1 MRKIYKGVLS
11 LIMMTTCALG
21 AGAQVVSVPADDIPS
36 LDGVAEI
43 ALTGEWG
50 TSEFAQLKAELG
62 TNVIGASNT
71 VLTKVDMSGITV
83 SDGTSLYVSAGFST
97 NGAFI
102 NCKALTEVVMP
113 AAAEA
118 AKFTSFRS
126 AFQNCAALET
136 IDLSGLTG
144 VTTFNNAFC
153 GCTAL
158 QSADLSTN
166 TAATTSGAWTSAF
179 EGCTALAE
187 VKLPAGFVP
196 TEGVFSNCTSLQTL
210 DWTTCTATESA
221 PVFYVGMLED
231 VTLSGV
237 TLKLNHEQYVLFA
250 ADAEGWAQLK
260 LEDQN
265 PEPEPEPEPSTEY
278 TVSADD
284 IPSSLKDATV
294 ITLTG
299 EWGNSE
305 FSQLKTALGM
315 SGFMVSPNTTLEK
328 VDMSQ
333 ATIAE
338 GTSLLISGGLSSN
351 GLFFNCKAL
360 KEVVMPAAT
369 EAAKFTSFE
378 KAFSGCAALETIDLS
393 GLTNVTTFKEA
404 FYGCAALQQ
413 ADLSTNTAAVT
424 SGAWTSAFEG
434 CAALTEVKLP
444 VGFVP
449 TEKVFSGCTALQ
461 TLDWTAC
468 TATEEAPVFYAGMLE
483 GVELSGVTL
492 KLNHE
497 QYVLFAAD
505 AEGWAQLKL
514 EDQNPEPEPEPEPS
528 TEYAVAAD
536 DIPSSLK
543 DATVVTLTGE
553 WDGDKL
559 NLLSIALGN
568 NGGIL
573 PTPNA
578 TLEKLDM
585 SAATIAEGTSLRRSG
600 IKEYGIFNNCTAL
613 AEVVMPTAEEAAK
626 FTDFGLAF
634 QGCSALAA
642 IDLTGCSGITSL
654 ENAFSGCSALQSAD
668 LSAMA
673 ALENT
678 DGAFEDCEALASVVL
693 PAQFPLGDNTFAYC
707 NALTAIDWTA
717 FAGTE
722 VPELGGRFFMGVD
735 DLKAISL
742 SLTYEAWK
750 LFSADEDWSELTLV
764 NTEPE
769 KVTDFTVDASEAAD
783 LGSLSRAVTLTLT
796 GEWDSDALN
805 LLSLALGNNG
815 GIGITQN
822 TTLEKVDMSAATVAE
837 GTPLFRVG
845 FKEYGIFNNCT
856 ALKEF
861 ILPAAE
867 EAAKFTNLNRAFE
880 GCTSLADI
888 DLSLLTGATDIDYA
902 FSGTAITKADLS
914 GCTALGSTVSAF
926 EGCTALEEVV
936 LPACFVADNN
946 TFADCV
952 ALDSIDFT
960 AWKDA
965 TEAPAC
971 KGNTFAGLDDPATVT
986 LKVDATCHEVFEAD
1000 SRWGDFN
1007 IVYDGKPDGVRGVR
1021 AADGGVPVT
1030 VYTVDGHL
1038 VGTFTAGE
1046 DWTCGLKPGL
1056 YIANGRKVAVGR

>member
-265 PEPEPEPEPSTEY
+265 PEPEEPSTEY
-278 TVSADD
+278 TVDASD
-284 IPSSLKDATV
+284 IPASLTDATV
-294 ITLTG
+294 VTLTG

-305 FSQLKTALGM
+305 FSQLKSALGAI
-315 SGFMVSPNTTLEK
+315 GFNTNSTLVK
-328 VDMSQ
+328 VDMSG
-333 ATIAE
+333 AAIAE
-338 GTSLLISGGLSSN
+338 GTSLLITGFPAN
-351 GLFFNCKAL
+351 GAFANCKAL
-360 KEVVMPAAT
+360 TEVVMPAAA

-378 KAFSGCAALETIDLS
+378 KAFMNCAALATIDLS
-393 GLTNVTTFKEA
+393 GLTNVTTFNNA
-404 FYGCAALQQ
+404 FFGCTALQS
-413 ADLSTNTAAVT
+413 ADLSTNTAATT

-434 CAALTEVKLP
+434 CTALAEVKLP
-444 VGFVP
+444 AGFVS
-449 TEKVFSGCTALQ
+449 TEGVFSGCTSLQ

-468 TATEEAPVFYAGMLE
+468 TATESAPEFYVGMLE
-483 GVELSGVTL
+483 GVTLSGVTL

-505 AEGWAQLKL
+505 ESWSQLKL
-514 EDQNPEPEPEPEPS
+514 EDQNPEPEEPS
-528 TEYAVAAD
+528 TEYTVDAS
-536 DIPSSLK
+536 DIPSSLR

-553 WDGDKL
+553 WDSDAL
-559 NLLSIALGN
+559 NLLSLALGN
-568 NGGIL
+568 NGGIGI
-573 PTPNA
+573 TQNV
-578 TLEKLDM
+578 TLEKVDM
-585 SAATIAEGTSLRRSG
+585 SAATIAEGTSLFRVG
-600 IKEYGIFNNCTAL
+600 FKEYGIFNNCTAL
-613 AEVVMPTAEEAAK
+613 KEVVMPAAAEAAK
-626 FTDFGLAF
+626 FTDFSMAF
-634 QGCSALAA
+634 QNCSALAA
-642 IDLTGCSGITSL
+642 IDLTGCSGVTSL
-654 ENAFSGCSALQSAD
+654 ENAFSGCSALTAAD
-668 LSAMA
+668 LSAMT

-888 DLSLLTGATDIDYA
+888 DLSLLTGATDIEYA

-914 GCTALGSTVSAF
+914 GCTSLGSTVSAF
-926 EGCTALEEVV
+926 EGCAALEKVT

-971 KGNTFAGLDDPATVT
+971 KGNTFAGLDDPAAVT

>member
-1 MRKIYKGVLS
+1 
-11 LIMMTTCALG
+11 MTAFCALG
-21 AGAQVVSVPADDIPS
+21 ASAQNAVSVPADDIPS
-36 LDGVAEI
+36 SLKDATEI
-43 ALTGEWG
+43 TLTGEWG
-50 TSEFAQLKAELG
+50 TSEFGQLKAALG
-62 TNVIGASNT
+62 TNVIMGSNT
-71 VLTKVDMSGITV
+71 TLTKLDMSKATIAE
-83 SDGTSLYVSAGFST
+83 GTSLYVSAGFSS

-102 NCKALTEVVMP
+102 NCKSLKEVVMP

-118 AKFTSFRS
+118 AKFTKFQN
-126 AFQNCAALET
+126 AFQNCVALET
-136 IDLSGLTG
+136 IDLSGLAN
-144 VTTFNNAFC
+144 VTTFN
-153 GCTAL
+153 
-158 QSADLSTN
+158 
-166 TAATTSGAWTSAF
+166 
-179 EGCTALAE
+179 
-187 VKLPAGFVP
+187 
-196 TEGVFSNCTSLQTL
+196 
-210 DWTTCTATESA
+210 
-221 PVFYVGMLED
+221 M
-231 VTLSGV
+231 
-237 TLKLNHEQYVLFA
+237 
-250 ADAEGWAQLK
+250 
-260 LEDQN
+260 
-265 PEPEPEPEPSTEY
+265 
-278 TVSADD
+278 
-284 IPSSLKDATV
+284 
-294 ITLTG
+294 
-299 EWGNSE
+299 
-305 FSQLKTALGM
+305 
-315 SGFMVSPNTTLEK
+315 
-328 VDMSQ
+328 
-333 ATIAE
+333 
-338 GTSLLISGGLSSN
+338 
-351 GLFFNCKAL
+351 
-360 KEVVMPAAT
+360 
-369 EAAKFTSFE
+369 
-378 KAFSGCAALETIDLS
+378 
-393 GLTNVTTFKEA
+393 A

-424 SGAWTSAFEG
+424 SSAWTSAFEG

-444 VGFVP
+444 AGFVS
-449 TEKVFSGCTALQ
+449 TNGVFADCTALQ

-468 TATEEAPVFYAGMLE
+468 TATEAPELYVDMLE

-528 TEYAVAAD
+528 TEYTVAAD

-642 IDLTGCSGITSL
+642 IDLTGCSGVTSL
-654 ENAFSGCSALQSAD
+654 ENAFSGCSALTAAD
-668 LSAMA
+668 LSAMT

-693 PAQFPLGDNTFAYC
+693 PAQFPVGDNTFAYC

-722 VPELGGRFFMGVD
+722 VPELGRKFFMGVD

-750 LFSADEDWSELTLV
+750 LFSADEDWSGLTLV

-783 LGSLSRAVTLTLT
+783 LNSLKRAVTLTLT
-796 GEWDSDALN
+796 GEWDGDALN
-805 LLSLALGNNG
+805 FLSMALGNNG
-815 GIGITQN
+815 IGN
-822 TTLEKVDMSAATVAE
+822 PVNATLEKVDMSAAIIAE
-837 GTPLFRVG
+837 GTELYRHEYL
-845 FKEYGIFNNCT
+845 EYGIFNRCT
-856 ALKEF
+856 ALKEV

-867 EAAKFTNLNRAFE
+867 EAAKFTNLTKAFE

-888 DLSLLTGATDIDYA
+888 DLSLLTGATDIEYA

-914 GCTALGSTVSAF
+914 GCTSLGSTVSAF
-926 EGCTALEEVV
+926 EGCAALEKVT

-965 TEAPAC
+965 TAAPAC

>member
-1 MRKIYKGVLS
+1 MRKIYKGISS
-11 LIMMTTCALG
+11 LIMTAFCALG
-21 AGAQVVSVPADDIPS
+21 ASAQDAVSVPADDIPS
-36 LDGVAEI
+36 SLKDATEI
-43 ALTGEWG
+43 TLTGEWG
-50 TSEFAQLKAELG
+50 TSEFGQLKAALG
-62 TNVIGASNT
+62 TNVIMGSNT
-71 VLTKVDMSGITV
+71 TLTKLDMSKATIAE
-83 SDGTSLYVSAGFST
+83 GTSLYVSAGFSS

-102 NCKALTEVVMP
+102 NCKSLKEVVMP

-118 AKFTSFRS
+118 AKFTKFQN
-126 AFQNCAALET
+126 AFQNCVALET
-136 IDLSGLTG
+136 IDLSGLAN
-144 VTTFNNAFC
+144 VTTFNMAFY
-153 GCTAL
+153 GCAAL
-158 QSADLSTN
+158 QQADLSTN
-166 TAATTSGAWTSAF
+166 TAAVTSGAWTSAF
-179 EGCTALAE
+179 EGCAALTE
-187 VKLPAGFVP
+187 VKLPAGFVS
-196 TEGVFSNCTSLQTL
+196 TNGVFADCTALQTL
-210 DWTTCTATESA
+210 DWTACTATEA
-221 PVFYVGMLED
+221 PELYVDMLEG
-231 VTLSGV
+231 VELSGV

-328 VDMSQ
+328 VDMTQ

-393 GLTNVTTFKEA
+393 GLTNVATFNNA
-404 FYGCAALQQ
+404 FYGCTSLKAV
-413 ADLSTNTAAVT
+413 DLSTNTAAVT
-424 SGAWTSAFEG
+424 SGAWTSAFED

-444 VGFVP
+444 AGFVP

-528 TEYAVAAD
+528 TEYTVAAD

-553 WDGDKL
+553 WDSDAL

-654 ENAFSGCSALQSAD
+654 ENAFSGCSALTAAD

-693 PAQFPLGDNTFAYC
+693 PAQFPVGDNTFAYC
-707 NALTAIDWTA
+707 NALAAIDWTA

-722 VPELGGRFFMGVD
+722 VPELGRKFFMGVD

-742 SLTYEAWK
+742 SLTYEGWK
-750 LFSADEDWSELTLV
+750 LFSADEDWSGLTLV

-783 LGSLSRAVTLTLT
+783 LNSLKRAVTLTLT
-796 GEWDSDALN
+796 GEWDGDALN
-805 LLSLALGNNG
+805 FLSMALGNNG
-815 GIGITQN
+815 IGN
-822 TTLEKVDMSAATVAE
+822 PVNATLEKVDMSAAIIAE
-837 GTPLFRVG
+837 GTELYRHEYL
-845 FKEYGIFNNCT
+845 EYGIFNRCT
-856 ALKEF
+856 ALKEV

-867 EAAKFTNLNRAFE
+867 EAAKFTNLTKAFE
-880 GCTSLADI
+880 GCTALTDI

-914 GCTALGSTVSAF
+914 GCTSLGSTVSAF

-936 LPACFVADNN
+936 LPACFMADNN
-946 TFADCV
+946 TFADCT
-952 ALDSIDFT
+952 ALKTIDFT

-1007 IVYDGKPDGVRGVR
+1007 IVYDGKPDGVQGVR

-1038 VGTFTAGE
+1038 VGTFTADE
-1046 DWTCGLKPGL
+1046 DWTQGLKPGL

>member
-1 MRKIYKGVLS
+1 M
-11 LIMMTTCALG
+11 
-21 AGAQVVSVPADDIPS
+21 
-36 LDGVAEI
+36 
-43 ALTGEWG
+43 
-50 TSEFAQLKAELG
+50 
-62 TNVIGASNT
+62 
-71 VLTKVDMSGITV
+71 
-83 SDGTSLYVSAGFST
+83 
-97 NGAFI
+97 
-102 NCKALTEVVMP
+102 
-113 AAAEA
+113 
-118 AKFTSFRS
+118 
-126 AFQNCAALET
+126 
-136 IDLSGLTG
+136 
-144 VTTFNNAFC
+144 
-153 GCTAL
+153 
-158 QSADLSTN
+158 
-166 TAATTSGAWTSAF
+166 
-179 EGCTALAE
+179 
-187 VKLPAGFVP
+187 
-196 TEGVFSNCTSLQTL
+196 
-210 DWTTCTATESA
+210 
-221 PVFYVGMLED
+221 
-231 VTLSGV
+231 
-237 TLKLNHEQYVLFA
+237 
-250 ADAEGWAQLK
+250 
-260 LEDQN
+260 
-265 PEPEPEPEPSTEY
+265 
-278 TVSADD
+278 
-284 IPSSLKDATV
+284 
-294 ITLTG
+294 
-299 EWGNSE
+299 
-305 FSQLKTALGM
+305 
-315 SGFMVSPNTTLEK
+315 
-328 VDMSQ
+328 
-333 ATIAE
+333 
-338 GTSLLISGGLSSN
+338 
-351 GLFFNCKAL
+351 
-360 KEVVMPAAT
+360 
-369 EAAKFTSFE
+369 
-378 KAFSGCAALETIDLS
+378 
-393 GLTNVTTFKEA
+393 
-404 FYGCAALQQ
+404 
-413 ADLSTNTAAVT
+413 
-424 SGAWTSAFEG
+424 
-434 CAALTEVKLP
+434 
-444 VGFVP
+444 
-449 TEKVFSGCTALQ
+449 
-461 TLDWTAC
+461 
-468 TATEEAPVFYAGMLE
+468 
-483 GVELSGVTL
+483 
-492 KLNHE
+492 
-497 QYVLFAAD
+497 
-505 AEGWAQLKL
+505 
-514 EDQNPEPEPEPEPS
+514 
-528 TEYAVAAD
+528 AAD

-553 WDGDKL
+553 WDSDAL
-559 NLLSIALGN
+559 NLLSLALGN
-568 NGGIL
+568 NGGIGI
-573 PTPNA
+573 TQNV
-578 TLEKLDM
+578 TLEKVDM
-585 SAATIAEGTSLRRSG
+585 SAATIAEGTSLFRVG
-600 IKEYGIFNNCTAL
+600 FKEYGIFNNCAAL
-613 AEVVMPTAEEAAK
+613 KEVVMPAAAEAAK
-626 FTDFGLAF
+626 FTSLAMAF
-634 QGCSALAA
+634 QNCSSLAT
-642 IDLTGCSGITSL
+642 IDLSGCAGVTSL

-678 DGAFEDCEALASVVL
+678 DGAFENCETLASVVL

-888 DLSLLTGATDIDYA
+888 DLSLLTGATDIEYA

-946 TFADCV
+946 TFADCT
-952 ALDSIDFT
+952 ALKSIDFT

-965 TEAPAC
+965 TAAPAC

-1007 IVYDGKPDGVRGVR
+1007 IVYDGKPDGVQGVR

>member
-50 TSEFAQLKAELG
+50 NSEFSQLKSALG
-62 TNVIGASNT
+62 TAGFGGSNT
-71 VLTKVDMSGITV
+71 VLAKVDMSGAAIAE
-83 SDGTSLYVSAGFST
+83 GTSLLITGFPA
-97 NGAFI
+97 NGAFA

-118 AKFTSFRS
+118 AKFTSFEK
-126 AFQNCAALET
+126 AFMNCAALAT
-136 IDLSGLTG
+136 IDLSGLTN
-144 VTTFNNAFC
+144 VTTFNNAFF

-187 VKLPAGFVP
+187 VKLPAGFVS
-196 TEGVFSNCTSLQTL
+196 TEGVFSGCTSLQTL
-210 DWTTCTATESA
+210 DWTACTATESA

-250 ADAEGWAQLK
+250 ADESWSQLN

-265 PEPEPEPEPSTEY
+265 PEPEEPSTEY
-278 TVSADD
+278 TVDASD
-284 IPSSLKDATV
+284 IPASLTDATV
-294 ITLTG
+294 VTLTG

-305 FSQLKTALGM
+305 FSQLKRALGTA
-315 SGFMVSPNTTLEK
+315 GFGGSNTVLAK
-328 VDMSQ
+328 VDMSGV
-333 ATIAE
+333 AIAE
-338 GTSLLISGGLSSN
+338 GTSLLITGFPAN
-351 GLFFNCKAL
+351 GAFANCKAL
-360 KEVVMPAAT
+360 TEVVMPAAA

-378 KAFSGCAALETIDLS
+378 KAFMNCAALATIDLS
-393 GLTNVTTFKEA
+393 GLTNVTTFNNA
-404 FYGCAALQQ
+404 FFGCTALQS
-413 ADLSTNTAAVT
+413 ADLSTNTAATT

-434 CAALTEVKLP
+434 CATLTEVKLP

-468 TATEEAPVFYAGMLE
+468 TATEEAPVFYASMLE

-528 TEYAVAAD
+528 TEYTVAAD

-642 IDLTGCSGITSL
+642 IDLTGCSGVTSL
-654 ENAFSGCSALQSAD
+654 ENAFSGCSALTAAD
-668 LSAMA
+668 LSAMT

-693 PAQFPLGDNTFAYC
+693 PAQFPVGDNTFAYC
-707 NALTAIDWTA
+707 NALAAIDWTA

-722 VPELGGRFFMGVD
+722 VPELGRKFFMGVD

-742 SLTYEAWK
+742 SLTYEGWK
-750 LFSADEDWSELTLV
+750 LFSADEDWSGLTLV

-783 LGSLSRAVTLTLT
+783 LNSLKRAVTLTLT
-796 GEWDSDALN
+796 GEWDGDALN
-805 LLSLALGNNG
+805 FLSMALGNNG
-815 GIGITQN
+815 IGN
-822 TTLEKVDMSAATVAE
+822 PVNATLEKVDMSAAIIAE
-837 GTPLFRVG
+837 GTELYRHEYL
-845 FKEYGIFNNCT
+845 EYGIFNRCT
-856 ALKEF
+856 ALKEV

-867 EAAKFTNLNRAFE
+867 EAAKFTNLTKAFE
-880 GCTSLADI
+880 GCTALTDI

-926 EGCTALEEVV
+926 EGCAALEEVT

-971 KGNTFAGLDDPATVT
+971 KGNTFAGLDDPAAVT

-1007 IVYDGKPDGVRGVR
+1007 IVYDGKPDGVQGVR

>member
-1 MRKIYKGVLS
+1 MRKIYKGISS
-11 LIMMTTCALG
+11 LIMTAFCALG
-21 AGAQVVSVPADDIPS
+21 ASAQNAVSVPADDIPS
-36 LDGVAEI
+36 SLKDATEI
-43 ALTGEWG
+43 TLTGEWG
-50 TSEFAQLKAELG
+50 TSEFGQLKAALG
-62 TNVIGASNT
+62 TNVIMGSNT
-71 VLTKVDMSGITV
+71 TLTKLDMSKATIAE
-83 SDGTSLYVSAGFST
+83 GTSLYVSAGFSS

-102 NCKALTEVVMP
+102 NCKSLKEVVMP

-118 AKFTSFRS
+118 AKFTKFQN
-126 AFQNCAALET
+126 AFQNCVALET
-136 IDLSGLTG
+136 IDLSGLAN
-144 VTTFNNAFC
+144 VTTFNMAFY
-153 GCTAL
+153 GCAAL
-158 QSADLSTN
+158 QQADLSTN
-166 TAATTSGAWTSAF
+166 TAAVTSSAWTSAF
-179 EGCTALAE
+179 EGCAALTE
-187 VKLPAGFVP
+187 VKLPAGFVS
-196 TEGVFSNCTSLQTL
+196 TNGVFADCTALQTL
-210 DWTTCTATESA
+210 DWTACTATEA
-221 PVFYVGMLED
+221 PELYVDMLEG
-231 VTLSGV
+231 VELSGV

-328 VDMSQ
+328 VDMTQ

-393 GLTNVTTFKEA
+393 GLTNVATFNNA
-404 FYGCAALQQ
+404 FYGCTSLKAV
-413 ADLSTNTAAVT
+413 DLSTNTAAVT
-424 SGAWTSAFEG
+424 SGAWTSAFED

-444 VGFVP
+444 AGFVP

-528 TEYAVAAD
+528 TEYTVAAD

-642 IDLTGCSGITSL
+642 IDLTGCSGVTSL
-654 ENAFSGCSALQSAD
+654 ENAFSGCSALTAAD
-668 LSAMA
+668 LSAMT

-693 PAQFPLGDNTFAYC
+693 PAQFPVGDNTFAYC

-722 VPELGGRFFMGVD
+722 VPELGRKFFMGVD

-750 LFSADEDWSELTLV
+750 LFSADEDWSGLTLV

-783 LGSLSRAVTLTLT
+783 LNSLKRAVTLTLT
-796 GEWDSDALN
+796 GEWDGDALN
-805 LLSLALGNNG
+805 FLSMALGNNG
-815 GIGITQN
+815 IGN
-822 TTLEKVDMSAATVAE
+822 PVNATLEKVDMSAAIIAE
-837 GTPLFRVG
+837 GTELYRHEYL
-845 FKEYGIFNNCT
+845 EYGIFNRCT
-856 ALKEF
+856 ALKEV

-867 EAAKFTNLNRAFE
+867 EAAKFTNLTKAFE

-888 DLSLLTGATDIDYA
+888 DLSLLTGATDIEYA

-914 GCTALGSTVSAF
+914 GCTSLGSTVSAF
-926 EGCTALEEVV
+926 EGCAALEKVT

-965 TEAPAC
+965 TAAPAC